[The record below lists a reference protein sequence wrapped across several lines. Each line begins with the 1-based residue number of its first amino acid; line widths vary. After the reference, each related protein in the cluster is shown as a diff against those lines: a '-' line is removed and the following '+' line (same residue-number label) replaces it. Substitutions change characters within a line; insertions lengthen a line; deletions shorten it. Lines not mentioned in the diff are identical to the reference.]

1 MTSTRLFILPLLTL
15 LAACDNGGDAAG
27 PERKTA
33 AGEVLGGSISD
44 AMLPLDTVQSQSPPL
59 RETAAGDDDGDAAGS
74 TDDSADGADSAEPA
88 AAPSPA
94 EEPSAGAS
102 ASATPQP
109 EN

>member
-1 MTSTRLFILPLLTL
+1 MLPIRLSVPAMLAL
-15 LAACDNGGDAAG
+15 LAACGEKADTG

-59 RETAAGDDDGDAAGS
+59 HESATGDDDAAGS
-74 TDDSADGADSAEPA
+74 SDDSTDSADNAEPA
-88 AAPSPA
+88 AAASPA
-94 EEPSAGAS
+94 EEPSTAAS
-102 ASATPQP
+102 ASATPQA

>member
-44 AMLPLDTVQSQSPPL
+44 AMLPLDTAQSQSPPL
-59 RETAAGDDDGDAAGS
+59 RESSVAQDGDEPEASSDDDKAPS
-74 TDDSADGADSAEPA
+74 V
-88 AAPSPA
+88 APSP
-94 EEPSAGAS
+94 SAS
-102 ASATPQP
+102 SSPSATPEAASAP
-109 EN
+109 PPGED

>member
-1 MTSTRLFILPLLTL
+1 MLPIRLAALASLSL
-15 LAACDNGGDAAG
+15 LAACNGSGEKG

-59 RETAAGDDDGDAAGS
+59 RESAAASSGETTD
-74 TDDSADGADSAEPA
+74 TDDKTGDSAEAEKPASDASPA
-88 AAPSPA
+88 AT
-94 EEPSAGAS
+94 PSATAS
-102 ASATPQP
+102 ASATPQA

>member
-1 MTSTRLFILPLLTL
+1 MLPTRLSVLAMLAL
-15 LAACDNGGDAAG
+15 LAACGEKADTG